1 MFNRF
6 VILCILLG
14 TFAQTFS
21 QNSGGQNITTDHII
35 EGGNLIIEI
44 LKVIG
49 NSETDKSRLTKSK
62 EADCATKNFTNVC
75 FVNRSPH
82 ILIVRLRR
90 KLAVQEHEPEHELFI
105 NNNGKECCYRVKPGV
120 YTYSIEQ
127 KTNGLAEEKLIRK
140 GEVLLEV
147 CKDLEIKIK

>member
-1 MFNRF
+1 MHNRF

-14 TFAQTFS
+14 AFARLFS
-21 QNSGGQNITTDHII
+21 QNPGGQNSTADHII

-44 LKVIG
+44 LKVISS
-49 NSETDKSRLTKSK
+49 NESDKSRLTKSK

-82 ILIVRLRR
+82 ILIVRLKQ
-90 KLAVQEHEPEHELFI
+90 KLAVQEHEQEHELFI

-127 KTNGLAEEKLIRK
+127 KTEGLAEEKLIRK
-140 GEVLLEV
+140 GEILLEV

>member
-1 MFNRF
+1 MIIKF
-6 VILCILLG
+6 VTLCILLG
-14 TFAQTFS
+14 TFAQLFS
-21 QNSGGQNITTDHII
+21 QNPGDQNSATDHII

-44 LKVIG
+44 LKVIS

-82 ILIVRLRR
+82 ILIVQLRK
-90 KLAVQEHEPEHELFI
+90 KLAVREQDPEHELFI

-120 YTYSIEQ
+120 YMYSIEQ
-127 KTNGLAEEKLIRK
+127 KTEGLAEEKLIRK
-140 GEVLLEV
+140 GEILLEV